1 MPAAKSGSGH
11 VKVMVSMTA
20 DEVRRIDAR
29 ADAAHMNRSAFI
41 VEMTLREEVALVS
54 AIETLHRE
62 LGRFAADNASWKGEV
77 ATLRK
82 YSAKIEKAAAAS
94 LALAREALADVE
106 KRNRAGKHAS
116 SAVVTKALKAIVQS
130 LG

>member
-1 MPAAKSGSGH
+1 MSKQTKPNSGH

-54 AIETLHRE
+54 AVETLHRE
-62 LGRFAADNASWKGEV
+62 LGRFAVDNAGWKG
-77 ATLRK
+77 K
-82 YSAKIEKAAAAS
+82 HSEKAEAKKVWMAALDWYQQETDEFS
-94 LALAREALADVE
+94 QDRL
-106 KRNRAGKHAS
+106 NRAE
-116 SAVVTKALKAIVQS
+116 KAFEKCWS
-130 LG
+130 KS